1 MAVIL
6 FFLQLHRQVV
16 VVALVTDLQ
25 GQLVG
30 LVAVAVQLG
39 LQQLLR
45 VVLALQG
52 KVLLVEQAVVQAVIM
67 LAVVAVAQVL
77 LGQTHQ
83 ALMVVM
89 EEMVLHL
96 QLQALQ

>member
-6 FFLQLHRQVV
+6 FFLQSHQQVV

-30 LVAVAVQLG
+30 LVAVAVQLEM
-39 LQQLLR
+39 QQLLR

-52 KVLLVEQAVVQAVIM
+52 KVLLVGEAVVQALIM
-67 LAVVAVAQVL
+67 LVVVEVAQVL

>member
-6 FFLQLHRQVV
+6 FFLQSHQQVV
-16 VVALVTDLQ
+16 VVVLVTDLQ

-45 VVLALQG
+45 VVLALQD
-52 KVLLVEQAVVQAVIM
+52 KVLLVGEAVVQALIM
-67 LAVVAVAQVL
+67 LVVVEVAQVL

-96 QLQALQ
+96 QLQALA